1 MPGGDDVNVLE
12 LDGEDSF
19 TTVQSLSTTLNATT
33 PQKRAL
39 VSFTT

>member
-19 TTVQSLSTTLNATT
+19 TKVQSLSMPLNATT